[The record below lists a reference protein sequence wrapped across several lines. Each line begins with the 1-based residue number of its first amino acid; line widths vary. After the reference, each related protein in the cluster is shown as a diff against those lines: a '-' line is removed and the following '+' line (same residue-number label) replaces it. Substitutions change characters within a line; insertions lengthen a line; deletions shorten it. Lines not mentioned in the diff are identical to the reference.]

1 MVCYIKCKNFEPKDM
16 QTIIAMAAL
25 TIVSQQQKVKLKDR
39 NISK

>member
-1 MVCYIKCKNFEPKDM
+1 M